1 MKLQQKGGK
10 YFRTFFISFLQD
22 LVPKKSSQQI
32 LLVYIFIPCW
42 NSIVCLAYSYSWYLY
57 NTLFSSSTSLGIHQ
71 IFITISFLKNINL
84 CWRRIDCYINF
95 RCTVIYI
102 VHQSDSL
109 IHIHVSIFI
118 PFIFLF
124 RLLQSIKW
132 RSMYYKVGPC
142 WLSILTIAC
151 CTSNFFFFF
160 LLLSL
165 WDLSSLTSGW
175 TQATTVKARNPN
187 HQTTK
192 GFSIT
197 KWVLISLISK

>member
-1 MKLQQKGGK
+1 MKLQQKGGN
-10 YFRTFFISFLQD
+10 YFRTFFISFLKD
-22 LVPKKSSQQI
+22 LVPKKSSQQP

-84 CWRRIDCYINF
+84 CWRRTDCYINF

-102 VHQSDSL
+102 VHQSNSL

-151 CTSNFFFFF
+151 CTSNFFF
-160 LLLSL
+160 LA
-165 WDLSSLTSGW
+165 
-175 TQATTVKARNPN
+175 TQSVGSQFPDKRLNPGHDSETRNPN

-197 KWVLISLISK
+197 KWLLISLISK